1 MKKLILSF
9 FVVGSFTLYAIYYG
23 SSNDTLSYVATPVTL
38 VKSKIATSV
47 KTIKTQNTSTPR
59 TETQQPVQKTVPTP
73 TIPAPTKIVAV
84 VNKGI
89 YKDGEYTGN
98 SVDAY
103 YGYIQVKAVITN
115 GKLSDVVFLD
125 YPQDRGNSVRIS
137 NYAMPILKSEA
148 IKMQNS
154 NVNTVSGAT
163 DSSGAFKKS
172 LASALAQ
179 AKA

>member
-9 FVVGSFTLYAIYYG
+9 FVVGSFTLYAVFYG
-23 SSNDTLSYVATPVTL
+23 SNSDTLGYV
-38 VKSKIATSV
+38 
-47 KTIKTQNTSTPR
+47 
-59 TETQQPVQKTVPTP
+59 TVPTTTTQVKNKSIAIAKKQ
-73 TIPAPTKIVAV
+73 TIAITTS
-84 VNKGI
+84 NGI
-89 YKDGEYTGN
+89 YKDGEYTGD

-103 YGYIQVKAVITN
+103 YGNIQVKAVITN
-115 GKLSDVVFLD
+115 GALTDVIFLA
-125 YPQDRGNSVRIS
+125 YPQDRGNSIRVN

-148 IKMQNS
+148 IKAQSS

-179 AKA
+179 AQT